1 MNPENTEKLLTAYPL
16 LYRELRK
23 RCFECGDGWFD
34 LVWQVSAE
42 IESIAQLEGI
52 PKTADAWP
60 SVHIIKQKFGALRVQ
75 SLNGYSEAIR
85 ALVEKAYQR
94 SMETCE
100 ICGETAKCDKE
111 RELAHWV
118 ETLCDNCRKEYRQPP
133 PIWDKAKMPVWIAKR
148 DGKLK

>member
-1 MNPENTEKLLTAYPL
+1 MSPENTEKLLAAYPL
-16 LYRELRK
+16 LYRELREQ
-23 RCFECGDGWFD
+23 CFECGDGWFD

-42 IESIAQLEGI
+42 IESTAQHEGI

-60 SVHIIKQKFGALRVQ
+60 SVHILKQKFGALRAQ

-100 ICGETAKCDKE
+100 ICGTPAKCDKE
-111 RELAHWV
+111 RELAGWV
-118 ETLCDNCRKEYRQPP
+118 ETLCDTCRKKHRPP
-133 PIWDKAKMPVWIAKR
+133 HPIRKNTGTPVWLAKR